1 MVRQFI
7 HVCVYSFSRIFLLSF
22 FLSFFPS
29 FFLFTP
35 LLLCFFLCFGLV
47 DRLRNRSGFLLLAGV
62 IPRRPI
68 SLVQKGQPEPRK
80 FDIYLDIV
88 LQELRQLYLEGKPSR
103 HEPGKAC
110 FCVRFSD
117 MVHIY

>member
-1 MVRQFI
+1 
-7 HVCVYSFSRIFLLSF
+7 
-22 FLSFFPS
+22 
-29 FFLFTP
+29 
-35 LLLCFFLCFGLV
+35 
-47 DRLRNRSGFLLLAGV
+47 
-62 IPRRPI
+62 
-68 SLVQKGQPEPRK
+68 
-80 FDIYLDIV
+80 LDIV